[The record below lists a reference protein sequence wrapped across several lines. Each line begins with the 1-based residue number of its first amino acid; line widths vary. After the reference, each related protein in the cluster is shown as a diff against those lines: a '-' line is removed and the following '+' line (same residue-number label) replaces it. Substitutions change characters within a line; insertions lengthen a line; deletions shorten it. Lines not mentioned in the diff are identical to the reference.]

1 MCVCVCV
8 CVRTCVRACVR
19 DLQREAEVARR
30 QGIKEVRRIK
40 SEERLEKAKEQGRE
54 PAEEEEEQEEEDE
67 EDLPPFFM
75 PEPPSPLHCG
85 FLSEPGM
92 FWLSMVRLPAA
103 HGVAPQGSP

>member
-1 MCVCVCV
+1 M
-8 CVRTCVRACVR
+8 RACVR

-40 SEERLEKAKEQGRE
+40 SEERLEKAKEQGKE
-54 PAEEEEEQEEEDE
+54 PAEEEEEQQEEEDE
-67 EDLPPFFM
+67 EDLPSFFI

-85 FLSEPGM
+85 FRSAPGM

-103 HGVAPQGSP
+103 HTVAPQGSV